1 MWNDYYLN
9 VLSCTDKRSIMEV
22 WEGGHNILELLD
34 YPMRGLVFEGG
45 STLEDLSDVI
55 GSSCICIQ
63 HNNIPYNVLIANW
76 CKTKKRALVE
86 VDQEILDTQVNPSMW
101 KNMIAFKNLNGKLI
115 AKRQYPYIQ
124 GFGNSPGNV

>member
-1 MWNDYYLN
+1 MLLV
-9 VLSCTDKRSIMEV
+9 VLAFV
-22 WEGGHNILELLD
+22 FNITTYHTMFSLQID
-34 YPMRGLVFEGG
+34 AK
-45 STLEDLSDVI
+45 
-55 GSSCICIQ
+55 Q
-63 HNNIPYNVLIANW
+63 
-76 CKTKKRALVE
+76 KKRALVE